1 MMTITSAIVLF
12 AVIWF
17 MVLFMVLPWRLTTQ
31 GEAGKVEPGT
41 SESAPTDPQMVFRLK
56 IVTAISVVLWL
67 VIAGVIVSGWIG
79 VEDLDFF
86 GRM

>member
-1 MMTITSAIVLF
+1 MTITSGIVLF

-31 GEAGKVEPGT
+31 GEAGRVEPGT
-41 SESAPTDPQMVFRLK
+41 PESAPVDPQMGKRVR
-56 IVTAISVVLWL
+56 IVTAISVVLWVL
-67 VIAGVIVSGWIG
+67 AAGVILSGWIS